1 MPKLSAILATLVGLA
16 TQVIGVTILITTK
29 ATGDTGTV
37 TSSAGLT
44 LASTGLVLTLAGI
57 PPACRAGYVW
67 ARDRGYLLYHEH
79 QRQDTEVDHRAAV
92 VHLTRRGTQ

>member
-1 MPKLSAILATLVGLA
+1 MPKLAAILATLAGLA

-37 TSSAGLT
+37 TSSTGLT
-44 LASTGLVLTLAGI
+44 LATTGVVLTLAGI

-67 ARDRGYLLYHEH
+67 ARDRGYILYREHE
-79 QRQDTEVDHRAAV
+79 RQDAEVDQRAV
-92 VHLTRRGTQ
+92 VHLARRETR